1 MSVELTRERV
11 VEINAAAWEYWRWSA
26 NEDEDWTRAYLA
38 RRGLRGLQAG
48 YAPEGWARLV
58 GRMRGRGYSPEELV
72 AAGLAFRTEA
82 GGVGDVFRDRLVL
95 PYRDETGAIIGF
107 TARRNPATDGVDDA
121 PAKYLNTTSTSAFDK
136 SRDLYG
142 LDPAA
147 VRRIQ
152 AGARVV
158 FVEGALDVEAIRRTG
173 SVVVPVS
180 GCGTALTATH
190 LVQLRAIQESA
201 VALGVFAFDADDAGR
216 AAAARVWDLLTD
228 DEAGT
233 AGALVLPD
241 GTDPAQLV
249 QDSHGQALAERLSR
263 PQALASVVVDS
274 VLARHDLTIPEGRIA
289 GLRAAAARVARIS
302 AVPLSRVGTH
312 LHARLAPCTD
322 LGVIAGELAIAA
334 AAAHDDNT

>member
-1 MSVELTRERV
+1 MTVELTRERV
-11 VEINAAAWEYWRWSA
+11 VEINAAAFEFWRFHANSA
-26 NEDEDWTRAYLA
+26 DDWTRGYLA

-58 GRMRGRGYSPEELV
+58 GRMRGRGYSADELV
-72 AAGLAFRTEA
+72 AVGLAFRTEA

-95 PYRDETGAIIGF
+95 PYRDEAGAIIGF
-107 TARRNPATDGVDDA
+107 TARRNPATDDTDDA
-121 PAKYLNTTSTSAFDK
+121 PAKYLNTTTTLAFDK

-142 LDPAA
+142 IDPAA
-147 VRRIQ
+147 GRRIQ

-173 SVVVPVS
+173 SPVVPLS

-190 LVQLRAIQESA
+190 LERVRAIHSGA
-201 VALGVFAFDADDAGR
+201 VALAVFAFDADAAGQ
-216 AAAARVWDLLTD
+216 AAAVRAWDLLTD

-241 GTDPAQLV
+241 GTDPAQLI
-249 QDSHGQALAERLSR
+249 QDGRGQALAERLAQ
-263 PQALASVVVDS
+263 PQSLVSVVVDV
-274 VLARHDLTIPEGRIA
+274 VLARHDLTTVEGRVNA
-289 GLRAAAARVARIS
+289 VRAAAALVARI
-302 AVPLSRVGTH
+302 ADVPLSRVGTQ
-312 LHARLAPCTD
+312 LHARLAPHTD

-334 AAAHDDNT
+334 AAARGTT

>member
-1 MSVELTRERV
+1 MTVELTRERAV
-11 VEINAAAWEYWRWSA
+11 AINAAAWEFWRFHA
-26 NEDEDWTRAYLA
+26 NSTDDWTRACLA

-58 GRMRGRGYSPEELV
+58 GRMRGRGYGADELV

-95 PYRDETGAIIGF
+95 PYRDATGAIIGF
-107 TARRNPATDGVDDA
+107 TARRNPAMDDVDGA
-121 PAKYLNTTSTSAFDK
+121 PAKYLNTTSTATFDK

-142 LDPAA
+142 IDPAA

-173 SVVVPVS
+173 SPVVPLS

-190 LVQLRAIQESA
+190 LERVRAIHPGA
-201 VALGVFAFDADDAGR
+201 VALAVFAFDADAAGQ
-216 AAAARVWDLLTD
+216 AAAVRAWDLLTD

-249 QDSHGQALAERLSR
+249 QDGHGLALAERLAH
-263 PQALASVVVDS
+263 PQTLVSVVVDA
-274 VLARHDLTIPEGRIA
+274 VLARHDLTTVEGRVNA
-289 GLRAAAARVARIS
+289 LRAAATLVARVPEA
-302 AVPLSRVGTH
+302 PLSRVGAQ
-312 LHARLAPCTD
+312 LHARLAPHTD
-322 LGVIAGELAIAA
+322 LGVIAGELAVAH
-334 AAAHDDNT
+334 AAHCR

>member
-26 NEDEDWTRAYLA
+26 NNADDWTREYLA

-72 AAGLAFRTEA
+72 AAGLAFRTES
-82 GGVGDVFRDRLVL
+82 GSVGDVFRDRLVL
-95 PYRDETGAIIGF
+95 PYRDVTGAIVGF
-107 TARRNPATDGVDDA
+107 TARRNPATDDVDDA
-121 PAKYLNTTSTSAFDK
+121 PAKYLNTTTTAAFDK

-173 SVVVPVS
+173 SAVVPVS
-180 GCGTALTATH
+180 GCGTALTTTH
-190 LVQLRAIQESA
+190 LERVRALHPGA
-201 VALGVFAFDADDAGR
+201 VALAVFAFDADTAGR
-216 AAAARVWDLLTD
+216 AAAVRAFDLLTN

-241 GTDPAQLV
+241 GADPAQLV
-249 QDSHGQALAERLSR
+249 QDGHGQALAERLCQ
-263 PQALASVVVDS
+263 PQSLVSVVVDA
-274 VLARHDLTIPEGRIA
+274 VLARHDLTTVEGRVNA
-289 GLRAAAARVARIS
+289 VRAAAALVARIS
-302 AVPLSRVGTH
+302 EVPLSRVGAQ
-312 LHARLAPCTD
+312 LHARLAPHTD
-322 LGVIAGELAIAA
+322 LGVIAGELAVAHAA
-334 AAAHDDNT
+334 NRH

>member
-1 MSVELTRERV
+1 MTVELTRERV
-11 VEINAAAWEYWRWSA
+11 VEINAAAFEFWRFHANSA
-26 NEDEDWTRAYLA
+26 DDWTRGYLA

-58 GRMRGRGYSPEELV
+58 GRMRGRRCTGDELV
-72 AAGLAFRTEA
+72 AAGLAFRTES
-82 GGVGDVFRDRLVL
+82 GSVGDVFRDRMVL
-95 PYRDETGAIIGF
+95 PYRDETGAIVGF
-107 TARRNPATDGVDDA
+107 TARRNPATDDVDDG
-121 PAKYLNTTSTSAFDK
+121 PAKYLNTTSTTAFDK

-173 SVVVPVS
+173 SPVVPLS

-190 LVQLRAIQESA
+190 LERVRAIHA
-201 VALGVFAFDADDAGR
+201 DAAALAVFAFDADPAGQ
-216 AAAARVWDLLTD
+216 AAAVRAWDLLTD

-241 GTDPAQLV
+241 GTDPAQLI
-249 QDSHGQALAERLSR
+249 QDGHGQALAGRLAQ
-263 PQALASVVVDS
+263 PQSLVSVVVDA
-274 VLARHDLTIPEGRIA
+274 VLARHDLTTVEGRVNA
-289 GLRAAAARVARIS
+289 LRVAAALVARIPE
-302 AVPLSRVGTH
+302 VPLSRVGTQ
-312 LHARLAPCTD
+312 LHARLAPYTD
-322 LGVIAGELAIAA
+322 LGVIAGELAVAH
-334 AAAHDDNT
+334 AAHRR